1 MSTLR
6 FLPLTPATWPDFR
19 ALFGPKGACAGCWC
33 MYFLQTQG
41 EFETR
46 KGDKNRR
53 AMKRRVDGGE
63 VPGILAYD
71 DKKPIGWCA
80 VSPRDRFTRLARSKV
95 VAAVDDKAVW
105 SVPCFFVHRDYRD
118 RGVSVALLKAATQ
131 HVKKN
136 GGRIIEGYPVD
147 PGKKRYVPTFAC
159 YGLVAGFRKAG
170 FKEVA
175 RRSKTRPIMR
185 RTIRQR

>member
-1 MSTLR
+1 MSALR
-6 FLPLTPATWPDFR
+6 FKALTPATWQDFR

-33 MYFLQTQG
+33 MYFLQTQS
-41 EFETR
+41 EFESR

-63 VPGILAYD
+63 IPGILAYD
-71 DKKPIGWCA
+71 GDNAIGWCA
-80 VSPRDRFTRLARSKV
+80 VSPRQRFTRLGRSKV
-95 VAAVDDKAVW
+95 VATVDDQPVW
-105 SVPCFFVHRDYRD
+105 SVPCFFVHKDYRD
-118 RGVSVALLKAATQ
+118 RGVSIALLSAAAQ

-147 PGKKRYVPTFAC
+147 PGKKRYVPTFAH
-159 YGLVAGFRKAG
+159 YGLIAAFRKAG
-170 FKEVA
+170 FKEIA

-185 RTIRQR
+185 RVVG